1 MRKLV
6 VLSFAF
12 LFLSSIAGFA
22 QGTEIAGTVGGQ
34 FVSGDYD
41 FGKSGVAE
49 LNVAH
54 RLVNAEAA
62 GLYIEVPLTWTFKN
76 TRFDPAADLRD
87 HYSAFFFTPGLKVK
101 LLPQLPLSPYAFVG
115 IGLAHFRDTDTSE
128 ASYENVID
136 YGAGVDW
143 KLAPF
148 ISLRGE
154 LRDFNSGVPR
164 LSFPDPGSRQQNVMA
179 TVGVALHF

>member
-1 MRKLV
+1 MKKCFW
-6 VLSFAF
+6 LSLL
-12 LFLSSIAGFA
+12 LFVSGCGYA
-22 QGTEIAGTVGGQ
+22 QSNEVAATVGGQ
-34 FVSGDYD
+34 FVSGNYD
-41 FGKSGVAE
+41 FGHSGVFE
-49 LNVAH
+49 VTPAH

-62 GLYIEVPLTWTFKN
+62 ELYVEVPLVWTFKN
-76 TRFDPAADLRD
+76 TRDDPAADLRD
-87 HYSAFFFTPGLKVK
+87 HYSSFFVAPGLKVK
-101 LLPQLPLSPYAFVG
+101 VLPQLPVSPYAFAGV
-115 IGLAHFRDTDTSE
+115 GLARFHDSDTGQVSN
-128 ASYENVID
+128 ENVVD

-164 LSFPDPGSRQQNVMA
+164 LQFPNPGSRQQNVMA